1 MNHILYYFF
10 ILPISYLPYF
20 VIYAISNFLCFVL
33 KNIIR
38 YRRELIYNNI
48 QRSFPKKSP
57 KEVNEILG
65 KFYSHFT
72 DIILESFKG
81 FTISKK
87 NIQKRFIPNN
97 HDLINQFKDKNIILI
112 GGHYNNWE
120 LCAQAVPIDF
130 QHETYAIYKPLSNK
144 FFDEK
149 MRKSRGRFGL
159 KLIPM
164 KSTKR
169 KFTENHSLKK
179 AIIFGSDQSPSNPK
193 KSYWINFLNQETGF
207 LYGAEKY
214 AREFNWP
221 IIYASISK
229 NKRGFYNVDYILISD
244 KPTKTKV
251 GEITSKFAQL
261 LQKDIQNAP
270 EYWLWSHNRWKHKK
284 P

>member
-20 VIYAISNFLCFVL
+20 IIYGVSNFLCFVL
-33 KNIIR
+33 KNIIG
-38 YRRELIYNNI
+38 YRKELIYNNI
-48 QRSFPKKSP
+48 QKSFPEKTP

-72 DIILESFKG
+72 DIIIESFKG

-97 HDLINQFKDKNIILI
+97 QDLINQFKDKNIILI

-120 LCAQAVPIDF
+120 LCAQAIPIDF
-130 QHETYAIYKPLSNK
+130 DHEIYAIYKPLSNK

-159 KLIPM
+159 KLIAM
-164 KSTKR
+164 KNAKRQFQEKST
-169 KFTENHSLKK
+169 FNK
-179 AIIFGSDQSPSNPK
+179 AIIFGSDQSPSNPN
-193 KSYWINFLNQETGF
+193 KSYWLNFLNQETGF
-207 LYGAEKY
+207 LFGAEKY

-221 IIYASISK
+221 VIYGTINK
-229 NKRGFYNVDYILISD
+229 NKRGFYSVDYTLISD

>member
-1 MNHILYYFF
+1 MNQILYYFF
-10 ILPISYLPYF
+10 ILPISFLPYF
-20 VIYAISNFLCFVL
+20 IIYGLSNFLCFVL
-33 KNIIR
+33 KNIIG
-38 YRRELIYNNI
+38 YRKELIYNNI
-48 QRSFPKKSP
+48 KKSFPEKTP
-57 KEVNEILG
+57 NEVNEILC

-72 DIILESFKG
+72 DIIIESFKG

-87 NIQKRFIPNN
+87 NIQKRFISNN

-120 LCAQAVPIDF
+120 LCAQAIPIAF
-130 QHETYAIYKPLSNK
+130 NHEMYAIYKPLSNK

-159 KLIPM
+159 KLIAM
-164 KSTKR
+164 KNAKKQFQEKST
-169 KFTENHSLKK
+169 FNK

-193 KSYWINFLNQETGF
+193 KSYWLNFLNQETGF
-207 LYGAEKY
+207 LFGAEKY

-221 IIYASISK
+221 VIYGTINK
-229 NKRGFYNVDYILISD
+229 NKRGFYSVDYTLISD